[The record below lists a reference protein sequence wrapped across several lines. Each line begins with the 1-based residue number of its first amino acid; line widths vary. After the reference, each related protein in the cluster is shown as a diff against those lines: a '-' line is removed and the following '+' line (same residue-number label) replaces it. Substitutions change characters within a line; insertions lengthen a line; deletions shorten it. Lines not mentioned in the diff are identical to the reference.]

1 MDDHHL
7 QSTLAH
13 TCPLTESEYYLVIKT
28 AMHMKTALYRTL
40 HHSGLGVTPEQW
52 SVLSCLWHADGQYHS
67 ELATKTGRD
76 KFTISR
82 IVSLLEK
89 RGLVF
94 SRPDP
99 KDKRRSNVFLSQ
111 SGQTLQRPVT
121 EIVEKFSGD
130 LFAGLSNED
139 IAELRR
145 LLEHIVANIHKRT
158 P

>member
-7 QSTLAH
+7 QSALSHSTPLAD
-13 TCPLTESEYYLVIKT
+13 SQYYLVIRT

-40 HHSGLGVTPEQW
+40 HQSGLGVTPEQW
-52 SVLSCLWHADGQYHS
+52 SVLSCLWHTDGQYHS

-89 RGLVF
+89 KGLVS

-99 KDKRRSNVFLSQ
+99 KDKRRSNVFLTHH
-111 SGQTLQRPVT
+111 GKALQEPVT
-121 EIVEKFSGD
+121 EIVEHFSRD
-130 LFAGLSNED
+130 LFEGLSAED
-139 IAELRR
+139 IAALRR
-145 LLEHIVANIHKRT
+145 LLEHIVSNIRR
-158 P
+158 PD